1 VSVAALVL
9 AAGDGSRFGSA
20 TGGKLGAMLDGR
32 VVLQHVLDTVAA
44 FPLFPTVV
52 VLGRDATALAGVID
66 WRAEQRV
73 VNPAPEL
80 GVASSVRVGFEVLAV
95 HAPASTTGALVLLGD
110 QPRVAPAVIRAL
122 LAAPVTEERPI
133 AVPRYAD
140 GRSGRTRAHPPS
152 WWHVVEET
160 QGDRGLGPVISS
172 RPDRVIEVPVAGSN
186 PDVDTRADLDRLR
199 AEAAV
204 SPRRRVSVIRPNGGR
219 GSV

>member
-44 FPLFPTVV
+44 FPLSPTVV

-80 GVASSVRVGFEVLAV
+80 GLASSVRVGFEVLAV

-122 LAAPVTEERPI
+122 LDAPVTAERPI

-140 GRSGRTRAHPPS
+140 GRSGPNPVLILRS
-152 WWHVVEET
+152 WWHVVDET

-204 SPRRRVSVIRPNGGR
+204 SPDE
-219 GSV
+219 GSA